1 MDRGAKHWEAEAEK
15 RKELKGQA
23 QGRRKWESGRYRK
36 LRKGE
41 VTWDIFHFRPQISIA
56 SIIPFLLNINCE
68 ILARRHRLAL
78 EKGKFVGS

>member
-1 MDRGAKHWEAEAEK
+1 MFNLMFKTFMGPVEEEASTIY
-15 RKELKGQA
+15 L
-23 QGRRKWESGRYRK
+23 
-36 LRKGE
+36 
-41 VTWDIFHFRPQISIA
+41 RPQISTA